1 MASLEANFFGLPV
14 ISLEMSASI
23 RMINRM
29 SKFFYAM
36 LELQTEIG
44 FQYLQLILRQSSNL
58 IPYLAYGIKNIF
70 YIYKK
75 KYGNIKIGI

>member
-1 MASLEANFFGLPV
+1 MASFEANFFGLPV

-36 LELQTEIG
+36 LELQTEIR
-44 FQYLQLILRQSSNL
+44 FQYL
-58 IPYLAYGIKNIF
+58 
-70 YIYKK
+70 
-75 KYGNIKIGI
+75 